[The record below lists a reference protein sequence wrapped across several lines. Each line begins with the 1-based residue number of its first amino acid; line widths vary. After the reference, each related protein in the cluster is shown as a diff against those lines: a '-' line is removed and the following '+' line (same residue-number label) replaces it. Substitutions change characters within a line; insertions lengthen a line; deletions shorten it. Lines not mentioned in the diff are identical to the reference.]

1 MVGCSRR
8 FIRLNRSISSSSDRL
23 DAAEFNA
30 LFAVVKDICVGVRMD
45 VVKLAKLSILGSVY
59 VRLSISGAE
68 TLGRDETVL
77 FGKMILITLITLKFS
92 YNYYIYI

>member
-1 MVGCSRR
+1 
-8 FIRLNRSISSSSDRL
+8 
-23 DAAEFNA
+23 
-30 LFAVVKDICVGVRMD
+30 MD

-77 FGKMILITLITLKFS
+77 FGKIILITLITLKFS
-92 YNYYIYI
+92 YNYYIYVLKKILPKMTERNIIFSRHCFFVYIIHFT

>member
-77 FGKMILITLITLKFS
+77 LITLITLKFS